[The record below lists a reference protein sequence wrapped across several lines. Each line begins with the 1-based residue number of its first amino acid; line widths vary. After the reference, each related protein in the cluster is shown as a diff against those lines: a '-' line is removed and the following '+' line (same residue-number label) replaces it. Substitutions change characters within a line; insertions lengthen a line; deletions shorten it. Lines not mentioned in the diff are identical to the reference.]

1 MQESRELYPD
11 EYRGKKQDPLVSI
24 IIPVYNK
31 EAYIR
36 ETLDSALGQTYSNT
50 EIILVDDGST
60 DGSFEIL
67 KEYLEKNPDKI
78 NLIDQDNQGV
88 SVSTNV
94 GIHASKG
101 EYIQFLDADDL
112 MSSDKIENQMGLLRG
127 KPKDV
132 LASCEWVTFKNSIQ
146 EISKVP
152 YGIFQDF
159 DSGIDWLLRA
169 WNHQEMMAD
178 SSWLAHKELILRAAP
193 WNETLSI
200 NQDGEFFSRVLSH
213 CKGVIFDPDSI
224 VYYRSLNEGNVS
236 QQKSEKA
243 WISLLESYRC
253 YEKNILQMEDSPRV
267 RVALKKVY
275 QKFIY
280 DCFPNH
286 PDLINE
292 AEVLMNSLKVEEK
305 TYIGG
310 PKFQTLSKVVGLKNA
325 LRLKRWLG

>member
-1 MQESRELYPD
+1 
-11 EYRGKKQDPLVSI
+11 
-24 IIPVYNK
+24 
-31 EAYIR
+31 
-36 ETLDSALGQTYSNT
+36 LGQNYYNT
-50 EIILVDDGST
+50 EIIIVDDGST

-67 KEYLEKNPDKI
+67 KEFFEKYPEKI
-78 NLIDQDNQGV
+78 SLIDQENQGV
-88 SVSTNV
+88 SKATNV
-94 GIHASKG
+94 GIQAAKG
-101 EYIQFLDADDL
+101 DYIQFLDADDL
-112 MSSDKIENQMGLLRG
+112 MSADKIKNQIRLLTG
-127 KPKDV
+127 KSKEV
-132 LASCEWVTFKNSIQ
+132 LASCEWVTFKNAIQ

-178 SSWLAHKELILRAAP
+178 SSWLAHKELILQAGP

-200 NQDGEFFSRVLSH
+200 NQDGEFYSRVLSH

-224 VYYRSLNEGNVS
+224 VYYRYLNEGNVS

-280 DCFPNH
+280 DIFPEYPELIAKAEKH
-286 PDLINE
+286 MQDLGIPN
-292 AEVLMNSLKVEEK
+292 K

-310 PKFQTLSKVVGLKNA
+310 PKFQTLSNVLGFKNA
-325 LRLKRWLG
+325 LRLKRLFG